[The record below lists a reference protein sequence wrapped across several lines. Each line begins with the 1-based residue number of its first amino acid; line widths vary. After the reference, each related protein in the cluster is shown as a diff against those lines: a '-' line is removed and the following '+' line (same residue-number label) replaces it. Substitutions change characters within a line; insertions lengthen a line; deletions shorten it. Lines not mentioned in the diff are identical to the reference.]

1 MELTRKKTGKIVVC
15 RTCKKD
21 IESILHFHQKHF
33 AFSLPAHLKNTLE
46 GLSGLSLAAY
56 KDNKLIGHILLIP
69 LTSQRNIALEEAIL
83 LTGLWSLSDE
93 VSEQLLRE
101 AMMSLREAMM
111 SAWESGFH
119 AVFSLENH
127 HGLKKAGFE
136 LVKKDFFAIDLS
148 KYSIYGM
155 ELSWNGFN
163 IIPEDLTIPKT
174 YLPPIK
180 NVNDFSTN

>member
-33 AFSLPAHLKNTLE
+33 TFSQPAHLKNTLE
-46 GLSGLSLAAY
+46 GLSGLSLVAY
-56 KDNKLIGHILLIP
+56 KDDRLVGHILLIP

-83 LTGLWSLSDE
+83 IIGLWTLSDE
-93 VSEQLLRE
+93 VSEQL
-101 AMMSLREAMM
+101 LREAMM

-180 NVNDFSTN
+180 NVNDFSIN